1 MIPKGRPVLSGREG
15 NEPQKEGITMKKP
28 MRIVT
33 ASVCAL
39 ALAGSFAMF
48 GCSSNTQ
55 SAEEPQAQEQT
66 SEPAEQV
73 QLQIFA
79 ANSLEKALNEV
90 QALYTEQTGVTF
102 ADTQYEASGTLNEML
117 GGGAAADIEI
127 TASRGTMDTA
137 VEEGYVDEGT
147 RFDMFTNDLVI
158 VAGTDS
164 DIDEVTLEEAASG
177 NYKIAVGDD
186 NVPAGNYAKQ
196 ALSTVGCWVD
206 EEGTTGSESDGKG
219 GTFDGTPLAGLV
231 TEGSSVGNVCSYAIS
246 GDVDLAV
253 VYTSDVYRF
262 GGVKI
267 VGTVP
272 SDTHKNIIYPA
283 AVCADSENAEA
294 AAAFL
299 DWCTT
304 DEEALKIWQEW
315 GFELA

>member
-1 MIPKGRPVLSGREG
+1 
-15 NEPQKEGITMKKP
+15 MKKYLRF
-28 MRIVT
+28 MT
-33 ASVCAL
+33 AAVLTFALVGMFAL
-39 ALAGSFAMF
+39 A
-48 GCSSNTQ
+48 GCSSNTAEESS
-55 SAEEPQAQEQT
+55 SAESANTE
-66 SEPAEQV
+66 EPATAPADAVEL
-73 QLQIFA
+73 QLFA
-79 ANSLEKALNEV
+79 ANSLSEAMDAV
-90 QALYTEQTGVTF
+90 QALYTESHPEVTF

-117 GGGAAADIEI
+117 AAGSCADVLI
-127 TASRGTMDTA
+127 TASKGTMDTA

-158 VAGTDS
+158 VAGENS
-164 DIDEVTLEEAASG
+164 DISEVTLDDVASG
-177 NYKIAVGDD
+177 QYTVAVGDD

-206 EEGTTGSESDGKG
+206 EEGTTGKDSDGKG

-231 TEGSSVGNVCSYAIS
+231 TEGSSVGNVCSYANS
-246 GDVDLAV
+246 GDVDLAF

-272 SDTHKNIIYPA
+272 SDSHKSIVYPA
-283 AVCADSENAEA
+283 AVCANSENAEA

>member
-1 MIPKGRPVLSGREG
+1 
-15 NEPQKEGITMKKP
+15 MKKYLRF
-28 MRIVT
+28 MT
-33 ASVCAL
+33 AAVLTFALVGMFAL
-39 ALAGSFAMF
+39 A
-48 GCSSNTQ
+48 GCSSNTAEESS
-55 SAEEPQAQEQT
+55 SAESANTE
-66 SEPAEQV
+66 EPATAPADAVEL
-73 QLQIFA
+73 QLFA
-79 ANSLEKALNEV
+79 ANSLSEAMDAV
-90 QALYTEQTGVTF
+90 QALYTESHPEVTF

-117 GGGAAADIEI
+117 AAGSYADVLI
-127 TASRGTMDTA
+127 TASKGTMDTA

-158 VAGTDS
+158 VAGENS
-164 DIDEVTLEEAASG
+164 DISEVTLADVASG
-177 NYKIAVGDD
+177 QYTVAVGDD

-206 EEGTTGSESDGKG
+206 EGGTTGKDSDGKG

-231 TEGSSVGNVCSYAIS
+231 TEGSSVGNVCSYANS
-246 GDVDLAV
+246 GDVDLAF

-272 SDTHKNIIYPA
+272 SDSHKSIVYPA
-283 AVCADSENAEA
+283 AVCANSENAEA

>member
-1 MIPKGRPVLSGREG
+1 
-15 NEPQKEGITMKKP
+15 MKKHLRF
-28 MRIVT
+28 MIAAVLT
-33 ASVCAL
+33 FALVGMFAL
-39 ALAGSFAMF
+39 A
-48 GCSSNTQ
+48 GCSSNATEESTAESSS
-55 SAEEPQAQEQT
+55 SATASTEESS
-66 SEPAEQV
+66 SEAAEAV
-73 QLQIFA
+73 ELQIFA
-79 ANSLEKALNEV
+79 ANSLSEAMDKV
-90 QALYTEQTGVTF
+90 QELYSETHEGVTF

-117 GGGAAADIEI
+117 AAGSYADILI
-127 TASRGTMDTA
+127 TASKGTMDTA
-137 VEEGYVDEGT
+137 VEEAYVDEGT

-158 VAGTDS
+158 VAGENS
-164 DIDEVTLEEAASG
+164 DITEVTLDDVATG
-177 NYKIAVGDD
+177 QYTVAVGDD

-231 TEGSSVGNVCSYAIS
+231 TEGSSVGNVCSYANS
-246 GDVDLAV
+246 GDVDLAF

-304 DEEALKIWQEW
+304 DEDALKIWQEW

>member
-1 MIPKGRPVLSGREG
+1 
-15 NEPQKEGITMKKP
+15 MKKYLRF
-28 MRIVT
+28 MT
-33 ASVCAL
+33 AAVLTFALVGMFAL
-39 ALAGSFAMF
+39 A
-48 GCSSNTQ
+48 GCSSNTAVESS
-55 SAEEPQAQEQT
+55 SAESANTE
-66 SEPAEQV
+66 EPATAPADAVEL
-73 QLQIFA
+73 QLFA
-79 ANSLEKALNEV
+79 ANSLSEAMDAV
-90 QALYTEQTGVTF
+90 QALYTESHPEVTF

-117 GGGAAADIEI
+117 AAGSYADVLI
-127 TASRGTMDTA
+127 TASKGTMDTA

-158 VAGTDS
+158 VAGENS
-164 DIDEVTLEEAASG
+164 DISEVTLDDMASG
-177 NYKIAVGDD
+177 QYTVAVGDD

-206 EEGTTGSESDGKG
+206 EEGTTGKDSDGKG

-231 TEGSSVGNVCSYAIS
+231 TEGSSVGNVCSYANS
-246 GDVDLAV
+246 GDVDLAF

-272 SDTHKNIIYPA
+272 SDSHKSIVYPA
-283 AVCADSENAEA
+283 AVCANSENAEA

>member
-1 MIPKGRPVLSGREG
+1 
-15 NEPQKEGITMKKP
+15 MKKHLRF
-28 MRIVT
+28 MIAAVLT
-33 ASVCAL
+33 FAL
-39 ALAGSFAMF
+39 VGMFALAG
-48 GCSSNTQ
+48 CSS
-55 SAEEPQAQEQT
+55 SATEESTAESSSSAT
-66 SEPAEQV
+66 ASTEESSSEAAEAV
-73 QLQIFA
+73 ELQIFA
-79 ANSLEKALNEV
+79 ANSLSEAMDKV
-90 QALYTEQTGVTF
+90 QELYSETHEGVTF

-117 GGGAAADIEI
+117 AAGSYADILI
-127 TASRGTMDTA
+127 TASKGTMDTA
-137 VEEGYVDEGT
+137 VEEAYVDEGT

-158 VAGTDS
+158 VAGENS
-164 DIDEVTLEEAASG
+164 DITEVTLDDVATG
-177 NYKIAVGDD
+177 QYTVAVGDD

-231 TEGSSVGNVCSYAIS
+231 TEGSSVGNVCSYANS
-246 GDVDLAV
+246 GDVDLAF

>member
-1 MIPKGRPVLSGREG
+1 
-15 NEPQKEGITMKKP
+15 MKKYLRF
-28 MRIVT
+28 MT
-33 ASVCAL
+33 AAVLTFALVGMFAL
-39 ALAGSFAMF
+39 A
-48 GCSSNTQ
+48 GCSSNTAEESS
-55 SAEEPQAQEQT
+55 SAESANTE
-66 SEPAEQV
+66 EPATAPADAVEL
-73 QLQIFA
+73 QLFA
-79 ANSLEKALNEV
+79 ANSLSEAMDAV
-90 QALYTEQTGVTF
+90 QALYTESHPEVTF

-117 GGGAAADIEI
+117 AAGSYADVLI
-127 TASRGTMDTA
+127 TASKGTMDTA

-158 VAGTDS
+158 VAGENS
-164 DIDEVTLEEAASG
+164 DISEVTLDDVASG
-177 NYKIAVGDD
+177 QYAVAVGDD

-206 EEGTTGSESDGKG
+206 EEGATGKDSDGKG

-231 TEGSSVGNVCSYAIS
+231 TEGSSVGNVCSYANS
-246 GDVDLAV
+246 GDVDLAF

-267 VGTVP
+267 VGAVP
-272 SDTHKNIIYPA
+272 SDSHKSIVYPA
-283 AVCADSENAEA
+283 AVCANSENAEA

>member
-1 MIPKGRPVLSGREG
+1 
-15 NEPQKEGITMKKP
+15 MKKHLRFIIAAVLTFALVG
-28 MRIVT
+28 MF
-33 ASVCAL
+33 AL
-39 ALAGSFAMF
+39 A
-48 GCSSNTQ
+48 GCSSNATEESTAESSS
-55 SAEEPQAQEQT
+55 SATASTEESS
-66 SEPAEQV
+66 SEAAEAV
-73 QLQIFA
+73 ELQIFA
-79 ANSLEKALNEV
+79 ANSLSEAMDKV
-90 QALYTEQTGVTF
+90 QELYSETHEGVTF

-117 GGGAAADIEI
+117 AAGSYADILI
-127 TASRGTMDTA
+127 TASKGTMDTA
-137 VEEGYVDEGT
+137 VEEAYVDEGT

-158 VAGTDS
+158 VAGENS
-164 DIDEVTLEEAASG
+164 DITEVTLDDVATG
-177 NYKIAVGDD
+177 QYTVAVGDD

-231 TEGSSVGNVCSYAIS
+231 TEGSSVGNVCSYANS
-246 GDVDLAV
+246 GDVDLAF

>member
-1 MIPKGRPVLSGREG
+1 
-15 NEPQKEGITMKKP
+15 MKKHL
-28 MRIVT
+28 RFIIAAVLT
-33 ASVCAL
+33 FAL
-39 ALAGSFAMF
+39 VGMFALAG
-48 GCSSNTQ
+48 CSS
-55 SAEEPQAQEQT
+55 SATEESTAESSSSAT
-66 SEPAEQV
+66 ASTEESSSEAAEAV
-73 QLQIFA
+73 ELQIFA
-79 ANSLEKALNEV
+79 ANSLSEAMDKV
-90 QALYTEQTGVTF
+90 QELYSETHEGVTF

-117 GGGAAADIEI
+117 AAGSYADILI
-127 TASRGTMDTA
+127 TASKGTMDTA
-137 VEEGYVDEGT
+137 VEEAYVDEGT

-158 VAGTDS
+158 VAGENS
-164 DIDEVTLEEAASG
+164 DITEVTLDDVATG
-177 NYKIAVGDD
+177 QYTVAVGDD

-231 TEGSSVGNVCSYAIS
+231 TEGSSVGNVCSYANS
-246 GDVDLAV
+246 GDVDLAF

>member
-1 MIPKGRPVLSGREG
+1 
-15 NEPQKEGITMKKP
+15 MKKYLRF
-28 MRIVT
+28 MT
-33 ASVCAL
+33 AAVLTFALVGMFAL
-39 ALAGSFAMF
+39 A
-48 GCSSNTQ
+48 GCSSNAAEESS
-55 SAEEPQAQEQT
+55 SAESANTE
-66 SEPAEQV
+66 EPATAPADAVEL
-73 QLQIFA
+73 QLFA
-79 ANSLEKALNEV
+79 ANSLSEAMDAV
-90 QALYTEQTGVTF
+90 QALYTESHPEVTF

-117 GGGAAADIEI
+117 AAGSYADVLI
-127 TASRGTMDTA
+127 TASKGTMDTA

-147 RFDMFTNDLVI
+147 RFDMFANDLVI
-158 VAGTDS
+158 VAGENS
-164 DIDEVTLEEAASG
+164 DISEVTLDDVASG
-177 NYKIAVGDD
+177 QYTVAVGDD

-206 EEGTTGSESDGKG
+206 EEGTTGKDSDGKG

-231 TEGSSVGNVCSYAIS
+231 TEGSSVGNVCSYANS
-246 GDVDLAV
+246 GDVDLAF

-272 SDTHKNIIYPA
+272 SDSHKSIVYPA
-283 AVCADSENAEA
+283 AVCANSENAEA

>member
-1 MIPKGRPVLSGREG
+1 
-15 NEPQKEGITMKKP
+15 MKKHLRF
-28 MRIVT
+28 MIAAVLT
-33 ASVCAL
+33 FALVGMFAL
-39 ALAGSFAMF
+39 A
-48 GCSSNTQ
+48 GCSSNATEESTAESSS
-55 SAEEPQAQEQT
+55 SATASTEESS
-66 SEPAEQV
+66 SEAAEAV
-73 QLQIFA
+73 ELQIFA
-79 ANSLEKALNEV
+79 ANSLSEAMDKV
-90 QALYTEQTGVTF
+90 QELYSETHEGVTF

-117 GGGAAADIEI
+117 AAGSYADILI
-127 TASRGTMDTA
+127 TASKGTMDTA
-137 VEEGYVDEGT
+137 VEEAYVDEGT

-158 VAGTDS
+158 VAGENS
-164 DIDEVTLEEAASG
+164 DITEVTLDDVATG
-177 NYKIAVGDD
+177 QYTVAVGDD

-231 TEGSSVGNVCSYAIS
+231 TEGSSVGNVCSYANS
-246 GDVDLAV
+246 GDVDLAF

>member
-1 MIPKGRPVLSGREG
+1 
-15 NEPQKEGITMKKP
+15 MKKYLRF
-28 MRIVT
+28 MT
-33 ASVCAL
+33 AAVLTFALVGMFAL
-39 ALAGSFAMF
+39 A
-48 GCSSNTQ
+48 GCSSNTAEESS
-55 SAEEPQAQEQT
+55 SAESANTE
-66 SEPAEQV
+66 EPATAPADAVEL
-73 QLQIFA
+73 QLFA
-79 ANSLEKALNEV
+79 ANSLSEAMDAV
-90 QALYTEQTGVTF
+90 QALYTESHPEVTF

-117 GGGAAADIEI
+117 AAGSYADVLI
-127 TASRGTMDTA
+127 TASKGTMDTA

-158 VAGTDS
+158 VAGENS
-164 DIDEVTLEEAASG
+164 DISEVTLDDVASG
-177 NYKIAVGDD
+177 QYAVAVGDD

-206 EEGTTGSESDGKG
+206 EEGTTGKDSDGKG

-231 TEGSSVGNVCSYAIS
+231 TEGSSVGNVCSYANS
-246 GDVDLAV
+246 GDVDLAF

-272 SDTHKNIIYPA
+272 SDSHKSIVYPA
-283 AVCADSENAEA
+283 AVCANSENAEA

>member
-1 MIPKGRPVLSGREG
+1 
-15 NEPQKEGITMKKP
+15 MKKYLRF
-28 MRIVT
+28 MT
-33 ASVCAL
+33 AAVLTFALVGMFAL
-39 ALAGSFAMF
+39 A
-48 GCSSNTQ
+48 GCSSNTAEESS
-55 SAEEPQAQEQT
+55 SAESANTEETAT
-66 SEPAEQV
+66 APADAVEL
-73 QLQIFA
+73 QLFA
-79 ANSLEKALNEV
+79 ANSLSEAMDAV
-90 QALYTEQTGVTF
+90 QALYTESHPEVTF

-117 GGGAAADIEI
+117 AAGSYADVLI
-127 TASRGTMDTA
+127 TASKGTMDTA

-158 VAGTDS
+158 VAGENS
-164 DIDEVTLEEAASG
+164 DISEVTLDDVASG
-177 NYKIAVGDD
+177 QYTVAVGDD

-206 EEGTTGSESDGKG
+206 EEGTTGKDSDGKG

-231 TEGSSVGNVCSYAIS
+231 TEGSSVGNVCSYANS
-246 GDVDLAV
+246 GDVDLAF

-272 SDTHKNIIYPA
+272 SDSHKSIVYPA
-283 AVCADSENAEA
+283 AVCANSENAEA

>member
-1 MIPKGRPVLSGREG
+1 
-15 NEPQKEGITMKKP
+15 MKKP

-48 GCSSNTQ
+48 GCSSNTET
-55 SAEEPQAQEQT
+55 AEEPTAQEQAA
-66 SEPAEQV
+66 EPAEQV
-73 QLQIFA
+73 ELQIFA

-117 GGGAAADIEI
+117 GGGATADIEI
-127 TASRGTMDTA
+127 TASKGTMDTA
-137 VEEGYVDEGT
+137 VKEGYVDEGT

-164 DIDEVTLEEAASG
+164 DIDEMTLEEAASG

-196 ALSTVGCWVD
+196 ALSTVGAWVD
-206 EEGTTGSESDGKG
+206 DEGTVGAESDGKG
-219 GTFDGTPLAGLV
+219 GTFEGTPLEGMV
-231 TEGSSVGNVCSYAIS
+231 TEGKSVGDVCSYANT
-246 GDVDLAV
+246 GDVDLAF
-253 VYTSDVYRF
+253 VYSSDVYRF
-262 GGVKI
+262 GNVKI

-272 SDTHKNIIYPA
+272 ADACKAIVYPA
-283 AVCADSENAEA
+283 AVCAETDNAEA
-294 AAAFL
+294 AQEFL
-299 DWCTT
+299 DWAVS
-304 DEEALKIWQEW
+304 DEDALKIWQEW

>member
-1 MIPKGRPVLSGREG
+1 
-15 NEPQKEGITMKKP
+15 MKKHLRF
-28 MRIVT
+28 MIAAVLT
-33 ASVCAL
+33 FALVGMFAL
-39 ALAGSFAMF
+39 A
-48 GCSSNTQ
+48 GCSSNATEE
-55 SAEEPQAQEQT
+55 SATESSSSATASTEESS
-66 SEPAEQV
+66 SEAAEAV
-73 QLQIFA
+73 ELQIFA
-79 ANSLEKALNEV
+79 ANSLSEAMDKV
-90 QALYTEQTGVTF
+90 QELYSETHEGVTF

-117 GGGAAADIEI
+117 AAGSYADILI
-127 TASRGTMDTA
+127 TASKGTMDTA
-137 VEEGYVDEGT
+137 VEEAYVDEGT

-158 VAGTDS
+158 VAGENS
-164 DIDEVTLEEAASG
+164 DITEVTLNDVATG
-177 NYKIAVGDD
+177 QYTVAVGDD

-231 TEGSSVGNVCSYAIS
+231 TEGSSVGNVCSYANS
-246 GDVDLAV
+246 GDVDLAF